1 MTKLASMLAA
11 CAIALAFPA
20 LAQTAP
26 SQPPTDAPELAQLGA
41 FAVGTVERTITLP
54 PRAMITPAGEVAL
67 ESRALKVRVWYP
79 ATSATGVKPTSYPH
93 EIKHPG
99 AVPIAF
105 ETPGIAIEGAVPV
118 SAKRFPLVLVSHG
131 FGGWGTFLSYLTENL
146 ASKGYVVAAVD
157 HADQPFDSVPGFA
170 LSFGNVALNRAEDQR
185 GVLRSLL
192 DMAAKETSGFAAQIN
207 TSKIGLVGY
216 SMGSFGAL
224 ATAGATY
231 DPASK
236 TVSQLPTDAQAAL
249 LKSDAVLAKRIK
261 ALVVIAPWGGQPDNR
276 SWTADA
282 LGKVT
287 APTLMIDGDRD
298 DVVNFAQGPVWIF
311 DHLKGVDRRLLV
323 YQNARHNVGGNPAPE
338 AVEGD
343 FNALEYFSEPVW
355 RGDRINAIN
364 QHFITAFLDLNL
376 KDEATK
382 ATYLDV
388 PTINAGDG
396 DWPMVFGQQLGGT
409 VSGDAQPHYW
419 RGFQRRW
426 ALGLEMRKLTAGH

>member
-1 MTKLASMLAA
+1 MNKLASMLAA
-11 CAIALAFPA
+11 CALALTSAS
-20 LAQTAP
+20 LAQSAP
-26 SQPPTDAPELAQLGA
+26 SQPSTDAPELAQLGT

-54 PRAMITPAGEVAL
+54 PRAMITPAGKVAP
-67 ESRALKVRVWYP
+67 ESRALKVRIWYP

-93 EIKHPG
+93 EIKRPG
-99 AVPIAF
+99 AAPIAF
-105 ETPGIAIEGAVPV
+105 ETPGIAIESAAPV

-146 ASKGYVVAAVD
+146 ASKGYVVAAID
-157 HADQPFDSVPGFA
+157 HADQPFNSMAGFA

-192 DMAAKETSGFAAQIN
+192 DMAAKETSGFAAQIDA
-207 TSKIGLVGY
+207 SKIGLVGY

-224 ATAGATY
+224 ATAGASY
-231 DPASK
+231 DPASR
-236 TVSQLPTDAQAAL
+236 TVRELPADAQTAL
-249 LKSDAVLAKRIK
+249 VKSDPVLARRIK

-282 LGKVT
+282 LGNVT

-311 DHLKGVDRRLLV
+311 DHLKGVDRRLLI

-338 AVEGD
+338 AAKDD
-343 FNALEYFSEPVW
+343 FSALEYFSEPVW

-364 QHFITAFLDLNL
+364 QHFISAFLDLNL
-376 KDEATK
+376 KGDAAK
-382 ATYLDV
+382 AAYLDM
-388 PTINAGDG
+388 PTVNAGDG
-396 DWPMVFGQQLGGT
+396 DWPMVFGQQSTGT
-409 VSGDAQPHYW
+409 VSGDAQPRYW

-426 ALGLEMRKLTAGH
+426 ALGLEMRTVLAGH